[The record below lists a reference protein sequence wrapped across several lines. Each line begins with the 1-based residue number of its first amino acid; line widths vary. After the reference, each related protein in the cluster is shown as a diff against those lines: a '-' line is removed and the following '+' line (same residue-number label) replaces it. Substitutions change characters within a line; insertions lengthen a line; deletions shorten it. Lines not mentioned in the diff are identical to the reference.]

1 MVVRIQTLWIG
12 KTMPMI
18 NHHCLKSMTKY
29 HTVEIY
35 TYSKIENLPQNTD
48 HGVIIKD
55 ANEIIEEKDLFYF
68 NETDIAPF
76 SDLFRFK
83 LLLLKGGYWLDL
95 DIFLLKPI
103 NYKMNEFIVGSERTM
118 LVGAFKSKNPYK
130 ANIGFLKA
138 KRKSK
143 FYERIVEECEKK
155 IEKGLKKRT
164 DLMVVFQKQIE
175 RFGLEYCIKSPEF
188 YCNLDWWFLKEAFK
202 EPIIENWKSKYGW
215 GSQKDYLN
223 NLESVGIHLWGGLIS
238 QKKIDCENYVE
249 GSLIDLLIKSLDDKP
264 TFILPPVENKET
276 ITINF

>member
-1 MVVRIQTLWIG
+1 MPTNIQTLWIG

-18 NHHCLKSMTKY
+18 NHHCLRSMTKY

-35 TYSKIENLPQNTD
+35 TYSHIENLPQNTD
-48 HGVIIKD
+48 HDIIIKD

-103 NYKMNEFIVGSERTM
+103 NYKMTEFIIGSERTM

-130 ANIGFLKA
+130 PNIGFLKA
-138 KRKSK
+138 KRKSR

-155 IEKGLKKRT
+155 IKRGLKKRT

-188 YCNLDWWFLKEAFK
+188 YCNLDWWFLKEAFN

-215 GSQKDYLN
+215 ESQKDYMTN
-223 NLESVGIHLWGGLIS
+223 MESVGIHLWGGL
-238 QKKIDCENYVE
+238 QLKKGMPKENYSKE
-249 GSLIDLLIKSLDDKP
+249 TLIDDLIKSLDKNKNAVYP
-264 TFILPPVENKET
+264 LHLKKET
-276 ITINF
+276 ITITF

>member
-18 NHHCLKSMTKY
+18 NHHCLRSMTKY

-48 HGVIIKD
+48 HDIIIND
-55 ANEIIEEKDLFYF
+55 ANEIIKEEDLFYF

-118 LVGAFKSKNPYK
+118 LVGAYKSKNPYK
-130 ANIGFLKA
+130 ASLHYF
-138 KRKSK
+138 
-143 FYERIVEECEKK
+143 
-155 IEKGLKKRT
+155 
-164 DLMVVFQKQIE
+164 
-175 RFGLEYCIKSPEF
+175 RFF
-188 YCNLDWWFLKEAFK
+188 R
-202 EPIIENWKSKYGW
+202 
-215 GSQKDYLN
+215 
-223 NLESVGIHLWGGLIS
+223 
-238 QKKIDCENYVE
+238 
-249 GSLIDLLIKSLDDKP
+249 
-264 TFILPPVENKET
+264 
-276 ITINF
+276 